1 MRIPVDI
8 DQVANVHAA
17 EILKMIHGIF
27 ILFKLAFKA
36 QIGEYDRSFIPNE
49 LDSLLESPMIFF
61 HEIGDD

>member
-8 DQVANVHAA
+8 DQVANVHVA

-27 ILFKLAFKA
+27 ILFKLAFKT
-36 QIGEYDRSFIPNE
+36 QIGEYNRSFIPNE
-49 LDSLLESPMIFF
+49 LDSFLESPMVFF